1 MSKQKN
7 TTGWIITMAALGINL
22 ILGILYSW
30 SVIKKAL
37 VADWGWT
44 NTEAS
49 LPYTVCVAVLAFVMI
64 FAGRAQDKFGPRII
78 AILGGIMFGAGL
90 IASSFAKNPAF
101 MVLTFGVISGIGMGL
116 GYSAATPCA
125 IKWFEARRK
134 GLISGIVVS
143 GIGLSPIYIAP
154 ITNWLLKLYSIEQT
168 FFYLG
173 IFAVISIVI
182 FSLILRNPHQGYV
195 PVTSDPAKPSAAHSK
210 DMDWHEMIKTK
221 RFYLLWF
228 TYLLSATAGLMLIGH
243 MASIAMVQANW
254 QAGFV
259 LVIILSIFNAIGR
272 VSGGFL
278 SDKVGRTNAMLI
290 VFLIQMVNM
299 FAFSYYLSIPS
310 LIVGSA
316 VAGLAYGAL
325 FSLFP
330 ATTADFYGIKNL
342 GVNYGLVFTGWGIAG
357 IVGPVLGGMVADATG
372 TYTISYVV
380 AGVMLL
386 LGAVMVKL
394 VKVPE
399 N

>member
-1 MSKQKN
+1 MNTQKN

-30 SVIKKAL
+30 SVMKKAL

-64 FAGRAQDKFGPRII
+64 FAGRAQDKFGPRIV
-78 AILGGIMFGAGL
+78 ALFGGLLFGAGL

-101 MVLTFGVISGIGMGL
+101 MVITFGIVSGFGMGF
-116 GYSAATPCA
+116 GYAAATPCA
-125 IKWFEARRK
+125 IKWFEARKK

-154 ITNWLLKLYSIEQT
+154 ITAWLLKSYSIEQT
-168 FFYLG
+168 FLYLG
-173 IFAVISIVI
+173 IFATLAIVI
-182 FSLILRNPHQGYV
+182 FSLILRNPPAGFV
-195 PVTSDPAKPSAAHSK
+195 PTTNSAKPASAHAVDVSWQ
-210 DMDWHEMIKTK
+210 DMVKTRK
-221 RFYLLWF
+221 FYFLWF

-243 MASIAMVQANW
+243 LASIAMVQANW

-290 VFLIQMVNM
+290 VFVIQMVNM
-299 FAFSYYLSIPS
+299 FAFSYYLSVPL
-310 LIVGSA
+310 LIMGSA

-330 ATTADFYGIKNL
+330 STTADFYGIKNL

-357 IVGPVLGGMVADATG
+357 IIGPVVGGMVADATG
-372 TYTISYVV
+372 TYTISYIV

-386 LGAVMVKL
+386 IGAVMVKL
-394 VKVPE
+394 VKKPA
-399 N
+399 